1 MTPMDLSARQIL
13 EKLISYDTTSRNS
26 NLELLDF
33 VEEYLA
39 SHGLKGWRVYDD
51 TGKKAN
57 LFVSAGPDVEGGICL
72 SGHVDVVPVDGQN
85 WATDPFCLTEKGGKL
100 YGRGSCDMKG
110 FVALSLWA
118 VPQYMKRGLREPVHL
133 AISYDEEVGCIGV
146 RGMLE
151 RLAAQEQRPKLC
163 IVGEP
168 TEFQP
173 VVAHKGKWSFR
184 VKVRGKECHSSLAP
198 TGVNAVE
205 YAAEAVTWLHREGR
219 RFASEGT
226 RDELY
231 DLQHTTVHVG
241 TLHGG
246 TALNIV
252 PQEAEF
258 VFEYRYIAND
268 NPADI
273 HDRFMTF
280 IREELE
286 PEMQAVDPSTG
297 FTIET
302 ISQIPGLE
310 IDANH
315 EVVNLARQLSGRND
329 HAKVAYGTE
338 AGLFQQMAEIPT
350 VVCGPGNIQQAHKP
364 NEFLTLEQL
373 AKGEE
378 FMRRLGDRVCVA

>member
-1 MTPMDLSARQIL
+1 MPPMDLSAREIL
-13 EKLISYDTTSRNS
+13 EKLVSFDTTSHKT
-26 NLELLDF
+26 NLPLMDF

-39 SHGLKGWRVYDD
+39 SHGLKGWRVYDE
-51 TGKKAN
+51 TGQKTN
-57 LFVSAGPDVEGGICL
+57 LFVSAGPDEPGGIVL
-72 SGHVDVVPVDGQN
+72 SGHVDVVPVVGQA
-85 WATDPFCLTEKGGKL
+85 WTSDPFELTEKGGKL

-118 VPQYMKRGLREPVHL
+118 VPQYMKRGLKEPVHL
-133 AISYDEEVGCIGV
+133 AISYDEEVGCLGV

-151 RLAAQEQRPKLC
+151 KLAGEEKQPRLC

-184 VKVRGKECHSSLAP
+184 AKVRGKECHSSLAP
-198 TGVNAVE
+198 TGVNAVQ
-205 YAAEAVTWLHREGR
+205 YAAEAVTWLRREGR
-219 RFASEGT
+219 RLETEGA

-258 VFEYRYIAND
+258 VFEYRYIAQD
-268 NPADI
+268 KPAEI
-273 HDRFMTF
+273 HDRFMKF
-280 IREELE
+280 IHEELE
-286 PEMQAVDPSTG
+286 PEMQAVDSSTG
-297 FTIET
+297 FEIEA

-338 AGLFQQMAEIPT
+338 ASLFQEIAAIPT
-350 VVCGPGNIQQAHKP
+350 VVYGPGNIKQAHKP
-364 NEFLTLEQL
+364 DEFLTLDQL

-378 FMRRLGDRVCVA
+378 FMRRLGDRICAT